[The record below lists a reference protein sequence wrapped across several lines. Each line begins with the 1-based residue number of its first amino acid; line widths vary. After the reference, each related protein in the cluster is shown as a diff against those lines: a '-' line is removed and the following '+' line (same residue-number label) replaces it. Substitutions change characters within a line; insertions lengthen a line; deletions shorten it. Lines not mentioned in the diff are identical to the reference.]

1 MRRIENLDNILNSK
15 DSQSSDS
22 SNSRNSLCS
31 DKEEEEKEKESNIN
45 KCLSSRLI
53 IGVVDIN
60 KYEEDTRSLCNK
72 LLKKVIILKQNSGI
86 VLILLMLK

>member
-1 MRRIENLDNILNSK
+1 MRRIESLDNILSSK

-31 DKEEEEKEKESNIN
+31 DEEEEEKEKESNIN
-45 KCLSSRLI
+45 KYLSGRLF

-60 KYEEDTRSLCNK
+60 KYEEDTRSLYIS
-72 LLKKVIILKQNSGI
+72 LLKKVKILKQNSGI

>member
-1 MRRIENLDNILNSK
+1 MRRIESLDNILSSK

-31 DKEEEEKEKESNIN
+31 DQEEEEKESNIN
-45 KCLSSRLI
+45 RCLSGRLF

-60 KYEEDTRSLCNK
+60 KYEEDTRSLYNK
-72 LLKKVIILKQNSGI
+72 LIKEGDNFKTEFWHSFNPSDVK
-86 VLILLMLK
+86 